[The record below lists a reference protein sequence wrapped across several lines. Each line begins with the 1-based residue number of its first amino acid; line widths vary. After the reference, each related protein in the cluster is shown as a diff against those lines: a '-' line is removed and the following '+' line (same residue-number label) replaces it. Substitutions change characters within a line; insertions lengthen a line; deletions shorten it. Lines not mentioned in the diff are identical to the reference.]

1 VIGRTDLLTQVS
13 RGDAALDD
21 LDLNPILVQAGR
33 NTETG
38 SPRDREREAVPD
50 TLDALMVRDAET
62 ALQFGSKMQLSYNV
76 ENTQRAIGTR
86 LSSHIVRKFGM
97 TGLRENHISVRLR
110 GTAGQSLGAFAT
122 QGLRLEVIGD
132 ANDYVGKGL
141 SGGTIIVRPSAAA
154 AFVAHENTI
163 IGNTVLYG
171 ATSGKMFAAGQAGER
186 LCVRNSG
193 ATAVVEGAGTN
204 ACEYMTGGRVVI
216 LGEVGDNFGAGMT
229 GGMAFVYDPN
239 ETFMERVNP
248 ASLEVL
254 RIGTAHWEAE
264 LKSLVEAHAAATD
277 SALAARLLNE
287 WDVEVGKFW
296 QVVPTE
302 IVARLDMPLSEDGGT
317 RAKGDSSA

>member
-1 VIGRTDLLTQVS
+1 
-13 RGDAALDD
+13 
-21 LDLNPILVQAGR
+21 
-33 NTETG
+33 
-38 SPRDREREAVPD
+38 
-50 TLDALMVRDAET
+50 M
-62 ALQFGSKMQLSYNV
+62 
-76 ENTQRAIGTR
+76 
-86 LSSHIVRKFGM
+86 
-97 TGLRENHISVRLR
+97 
-110 GTAGQSLGAFAT
+110 
-122 QGLRLEVIGD
+122 IGD

-141 SGGTIIVRPSAAA
+141 SGGTIIGARLRQRLLSRMR
-154 AFVAHENTI
+154 TI

-171 ATSGKMFAAGQAGER
+171 ATSGRMFAAGQAGER

-229 GGMAFVYDPN
+229 GGMAFIYDPDG
-239 ETFMERVNP
+239 TFEERVNP
-248 ASLEVL
+248 ASLEVM

-287 WDVEVGKFW
+287 WDVEIGKFW

-302 IVARLDMPLSEDGGT
+302 IVARLDMPLSEDAGARAGGDT
-317 RAKGDSSA
+317 PA

>member
-1 VIGRTDLLTQVS
+1 
-13 RGDAALDD
+13 
-21 LDLNPILVQAGR
+21 
-33 NTETG
+33 
-38 SPRDREREAVPD
+38 
-50 TLDALMVRDAET
+50 
-62 ALQFGSKMQLSYNV
+62 MQLSYNV

-97 TGLRENHISVRLR
+97 TGLREDHISVRLR

-154 AFVAHENTI
+154 SFVAHENTI

-171 ATSGKMFAAGQAGER
+171 ATSGKLFAAGQAGER

-204 ACEYMTGGRVVI
+204 ACEYMTGGRVAI

-229 GGMAFVYDPN
+229 GGMAFVYDPDSR
-239 ETFMERVNP
+239 FMDRVNP
-248 ASLEVL
+248 ESLQVV
-254 RIGTAHWEAE
+254 RIGTSHWDAE
-264 LKSLVEAHAAATD
+264 LKGLVEAHAEATD

-287 WDVEVGKFW
+287 WDVEIGKFW

-302 IVARLDMPLSEDGGT
+302 IVPRLEMPLSNEEVAAADGRT
-317 RAKGDSSA
+317 PA

>member
-1 VIGRTDLLTQVS
+1 
-13 RGDAALDD
+13 
-21 LDLNPILVQAGR
+21 
-33 NTETG
+33 
-38 SPRDREREAVPD
+38 
-50 TLDALMVRDAET
+50 MVRDAAT

-141 SGGTIIVRPSAAA
+141 SGGTIIVRPSASA

-171 ATSGKMFAAGQAGER
+171 ATSGQMFAAGQAGER

-216 LGEVGDNFGAGMT
+216 LGETGKNFGAGMT
-229 GGMAFVYDPN
+229 GGMAFIYDPDN
-239 ETFMERVNP
+239 LFPARVNP
-248 ASLEVL
+248 ASLEVM

-287 WDVEVGKFW
+287 WDVEIGKFW

-302 IVARLDMPLSEDGGT
+302 IVARLEMPLAEDD
-317 RAKGDSSA
+317 AVQAVGDASA

>member
-1 VIGRTDLLTQVS
+1 
-13 RGDAALDD
+13 
-21 LDLNPILVQAGR
+21 
-33 NTETG
+33 
-38 SPRDREREAVPD
+38 
-50 TLDALMVRDAET
+50 M
-62 ALQFGSKMQLSYNV
+62 
-76 ENTQRAIGTR
+76 
-86 LSSHIVRKFGM
+86 
-97 TGLRENHISVRLR
+97 
-110 GTAGQSLGAFAT
+110 
-122 QGLRLEVIGD
+122 IGD

-141 SGGTIIVRPSAAA
+141 SGGTIIVRPSASA

-229 GGMAFVYDPN
+229 GGMAFIYDPN
-239 ETFMERVNP
+239 GTFDERVNP
-248 ASLEVL
+248 ASLEVM

-287 WDVEVGKFW
+287 WDVEIGKFW

-302 IVARLDMPLSEDGGT
+302 IVARLDMPLSEEDGA
-317 RAKGDSSA
+317 RAGADTPA